1 LSWVLPRLVGI
12 GHAADLLFSSRVV
25 LAEEGA
31 PFGLVNRVVP
41 PDELMPTTLEY
52 ARAIASEISPSSLR
66 ESKRQLYADLH
77 GDVGSAVAES
87 ERLLDRMATEPDFR
101 EGVAAW
107 QEKRP
112 PRF

>member
-1 LSWVLPRLVGI
+1 MLP
-12 GHAADLLFSSRVV
+12 A
-25 LAEEGA
+25 
-31 PFGLVNRVVP
+31 
-41 PDELMPTTLEY
+41 DELLTATQQYAHTL
-52 ARAIASEISPSSLR
+52 ATEISPSSLR

-77 GDVGSAVAES
+77 GDVGTAVAES